1 MNISLKKITPENFE
15 DIIKIKVS
23 DKQKEFVSS
32 VLYSL
37 AQAYVYRENA
47 FPFSIYKDDIP
58 IGFIM
63 FGFYEQRKQYTLWK
77 FLVDKEYQ
85 HKGYGKAALLIGI
98 ECMKSEYGVREMYTG
113 VSLNNTVAE
122 QLYKSVGFRL
132 TGIVE
137 NGMKELKCVFE

>member
-1 MNISLKKITPENFE
+1 MNILLKKITSENFE
-15 DIIKIKVS
+15 DVITLEVS
-23 DKQKEFVSS
+23 EKQKEFVSS
-32 VLYSL
+32 ALYSL

-47 FPFSIYKDDIP
+47 FPFAIYDDDVP
-58 IGFIM
+58 VGFIM

-77 FLVDKEYQ
+77 FFVDKEYQ

-98 ECMKSEYGVREMYTG
+98 EHMKSEYGVREMYTG

-137 NGMKELKCVFE
+137 NGMKELKYVFE